1 MDENLPQAI
10 DWNIRV
16 GFDLLAPAQA
26 HQLDYLSKRF
36 RTLLAS
42 DRNITFELTIFAL
55 NAISALEDALLVVRN
70 VVEQEGLQG
79 GPFGYLEVI
88 PVANR
93 GRR

>member
-1 MDENLPQAI
+1 MDENLPEAI
-10 DWNIRV
+10 DWDVTV
-16 GFDLLAPAQA
+16 GFALFAPAQD

-36 RTLLAS
+36 RSLAAS
-42 DRNITFELTIFAL
+42 DGKLAFRLTIFSS

-88 PVANR
+88 PTSS
-93 GRR
+93 RR